1 MNERTS
7 TVDAVD
13 VRFKLRLPSK
23 IVFDMNTHKSDNK
36 TKKLNYPIRI
46 LNISHPRFQA
56 KIRRT
61 EHVI

>member
-1 MNERTS
+1 MSERD
-7 TVDAVD
+7 VVD
-13 VRFKLRLPSK
+13 VRFKLRSPSK

-36 TKKLNYPIRI
+36 KKELNYSIRI
-46 LNISHPRFQA
+46 LKISHPRFQA